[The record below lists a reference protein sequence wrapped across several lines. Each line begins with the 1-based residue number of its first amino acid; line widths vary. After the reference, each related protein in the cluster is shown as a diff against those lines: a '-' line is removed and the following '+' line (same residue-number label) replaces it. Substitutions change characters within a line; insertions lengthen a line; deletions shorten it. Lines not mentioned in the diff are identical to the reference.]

1 MGKFIFL
8 SFLFHL
14 TLLILFKLDLVNL
27 ENSKEK
33 TINVGLL
40 QEKKETKKAL
50 TNKINKK
57 DTQKIPKNKKEN
69 LKETAKKKPNNKKE
83 NLKEAAKKK
92 SKNKVNQ
99 KEKKKQVAKKET
111 QKKKTKEQVN
121 KNDFDDLLKNLAEK
135 KLTKDSKDSFDTKL
149 KKLSKKKLTSSSAPG
164 ENELNSIEKLLLN
177 QIDEN
182 WSRPPGIKI
191 SENLIIKIIVSL
203 DISGKVIGLQV
214 HQKTQSDL
222 NKYSTLQPYLDSAIR
237 AIKKASPFEGL
248 RKDRYNKNDG

>member
-1 MGKFIFL
+1 M
-8 SFLFHL
+8 
-14 TLLILFKLDLVNL
+14 
-27 ENSKEK
+27 
-33 TINVGLL
+33 
-40 QEKKETKKAL
+40 
-50 TNKINKK
+50 
-57 DTQKIPKNKKEN
+57 
-69 LKETAKKKPNNKKE
+69 
-83 NLKEAAKKK
+83 
-92 SKNKVNQ
+92 
-99 KEKKKQVAKKET
+99 
-111 QKKKTKEQVN
+111 
-121 KNDFDDLLKNLAEK
+121 LKNLAEK

-222 NKYSTLQPYLDSAIR
+222 NKYAH
-237 AIKKASPFEGL
+237 L
-248 RKDRYNKNDG
+248 RKCE